1 MPKECVR
8 IREEDGKLEESLC
21 TFIPFLATLIGLPQ
35 TLMMKTVN
43 IQTRR
48 GYAVVPAIRG
58 AALGLV
64 RLRIGMP

>member
-8 IREEDGKLEESLC
+8 ICEEDGKLQESLRA
-21 TFIPFLATLIGLPQ
+21 FIPFFATLISLPQ

-48 GYAVVPAIRG
+48 GYAAVPAIRR
-58 AALGLV
+58 AALGLA
-64 RLRIGMP
+64 R